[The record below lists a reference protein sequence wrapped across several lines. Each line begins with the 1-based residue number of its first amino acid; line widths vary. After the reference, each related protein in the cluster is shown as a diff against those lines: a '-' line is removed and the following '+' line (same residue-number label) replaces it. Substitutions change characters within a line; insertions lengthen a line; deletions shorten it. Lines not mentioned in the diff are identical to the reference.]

1 MLIPRW
7 DVILLRV
14 NPSDIE
20 LSFSISRFT
29 AVFQLWYFSCGISA
43 CAFQLHKAALRAGPV
58 DATARVNN
66 QRHRQVV
73 TVANKKCLENA
84 FTIHASCCFALH
96 FGSSRLSL
104 DLF

>member
-29 AVFQLWYFSCGISA
+29 VAFSGL
-43 CAFQLHKAALRAGPV
+43 FHRRTAALRAGPV

-66 QRHRQVV
+66 QQRRPVV
-73 TVANKKCLENA
+73 TVANKMAREC
-84 FTIHASCCFALH
+84 
-96 FGSSRLSL
+96 
-104 DLF
+104 